1 MKLLIL
7 SDSAAPHT
15 RRWANW
21 FAANGH
27 EVHVITFN
35 NQFDSGYAGVK
46 VYPLWVGE
54 VPAKL
59 LNRFIRS
66 LRILSRLNSLVRE
79 ICPDI
84 VHSHSIGSYAW
95 SATLLN
101 LKPRVVT
108 PWGTDL
114 LIDIEAS
121 FGNKLLTMISLR
133 SADLVTTDAEYFGE
147 KLIELGVKKSNLML
161 VQFGT
166 DVSLFKPKSEL
177 SPSSILTIVST
188 RTLNP
193 VHRVEDLMDIM
204 PDLLMSHLSIRFV
217 IVGGGVDLERFR
229 DHIAKHGLQER
240 VTFTG
245 MLNEKD
251 LIDVLQNSDIY
262 VSTSPLDAGLAAST
276 AEAMACSLPIIHPDV
291 AENRIWADEDCG
303 AIFQAN
309 NKSELK
315 SAIERLIKCSQN
327 QRVEMGRK
335 NRETIVSRNN
345 LDLNM
350 GYMQT
355 AYLDLVQDKS

>member
-21 FAANGH
+21 FAANGL
-27 EVHVITFN
+27 EVHVVTFN

-46 VYPLWVGE
+46 VHPLWVGE
-54 VPAKL
+54 VPTKL
-59 LNRFIRS
+59 
-66 LRILSRLNSLVRE
+66 LSRLTRSIKILFRLNALVKE

-84 VHSHSIGSYAW
+84 VHSHSMGSYAW

-101 LKPRVVT
+101 LKPRIVT

-114 LIDIEAS
+114 LIDIKAS
-121 FGNKLLTMISLR
+121 LSNKILTMISLR

-147 KLIELGVKKSNLML
+147 KLIALGVKKSNLIL

-166 DVSLFKPKSEL
+166 DVSLFKPKAEMST
-177 SPSSILTIVST
+177 SSMLTIVST

-193 VHRVEDLMDIM
+193 VHRVEDLMDII
-204 PDLLMSHLSIRFV
+204 PDLLKSYSSIRFV
-217 IVGGGVDLERFR
+217 IVGGGINLESFS
-229 DHIAKHGLQER
+229 DQITKHGLQER

-245 MLNEKD
+245 MLGEKD

-291 AENRIWADEDCG
+291 AENRLWADETRG

-309 NKSELK
+309 DKSELK
-315 SAIERLIKCSQN
+315 SAIEKLIKCSQN
-327 QRVEMGRK
+327 ERVEMGER

-345 LDLNM
+345 LDVNM
-350 GYMQT
+350 AYMQT
-355 AYLDLVQDKS
+355 AYQKLLQDKS